1 MHARHVFA
9 RVPYAAN
16 FNAITI
22 AFDAEQL
29 KKLQHSKSYK
39 QDDFVFTAE
48 VKFELKH
55 SYFQGLHN
63 AVHLLPEYVILKLN
77 PTVEQLSTPREE
89 RAYYYRSSE
98 PPYERLK
105 LDEMQMKS
113 LHVILNSNPDFP
125 ILVAGPFGTGK
136 TQLLARAT
144 YDILRKKNSRVLI
157 CAHHQAS
164 VDTFVKY
171 FGAMKEDKV
180 NPWPIDMVRILP
192 NGNYKSET
200 KDKYEN
206 YFMTIS
212 NINRRVLDNSRLVIT
227 TLGTAVKLHKFL
239 GRRENFFS
247 DILIDEGALTREPE
261 TVGPLS
267 LAGKYTRIVIAGDHR
282 QVKFCYYI
290 IIIIIIIFCAVFC
303 ILRILGWTKIACSW
317 EGGSGKWTWHISS

>member
-29 KKLQHSKSYK
+29 KKFQHSKSYK
-39 QDDFVFTAE
+39 QDDFGFTAE

-55 SYFQGLHN
+55 SYFQRLHN
-63 AVHLLPEYVILKLN
+63 AVYQLPEYVILKLN

-89 RAYYYRSSE
+89 RAHYYRSSE

-136 TQLLARAT
+136 TQLLARAA

-180 NPWPIDMVRILP
+180 NPWPIGMVRILP

-227 TLGTAVKLHKFL
+227 TLGTAVNLHKFL
-239 GRRENFFS
+239 GRWKNFFS
-247 DILIDEGALTREPE
+247 DILIDEGAQTREPE

-267 LAGKYTRIVIAGDHR
+267 LAGKYTRIVIAGDHC
-282 QVKFCYYI
+282 QVKLIYII

-303 ILRILGWTKIACSW
+303 IFCILGWTKIACSW